1 MNISYAWLK
10 SVAPGLNESPE
21 ELAERLALLG
31 APVEEITPVSAGLED
46 VIIGEVK
53 TVRDHPNAD
62 RLLLC
67 EVYNGEE
74 VVQVVCG
81 APVVE
86 EGGYY
91 PFAPVGV
98 TLPSGLEL
106 KRAKIRGEYSNG
118 MLCSEKELGLGRD
131 QSGIMLLSG
140 ELLSGEVSA
149 GQSLIEALG
158 LDDVRMDVE
167 VTPNRGDWL
176 SHVGIAREVAPDGV
190 AGVTLAN
197 VPGASPLDIEV
208 KSGEHEVS
216 HGAVTIRIDEPKQC
230 YRFLGAIIRGVKVE
244 PSPQWMAAR
253 LRAVGQQPINNVV
266 DATNYVMLEM
276 GNPMHA
282 YDLGKLEGSSLI
294 VRNATKGETLETL
307 DGLEHKFD
315 NEMLVIC
322 DTAVPHD
329 IAGIMGGMH
338 SSVTADTTDILIECA
353 LFEPKSI
360 RRTRRSLGVSTEASF
375 RFERG
380 VDPEG
385 HLPAVKRVLEVVL
398 ATAGGEVDGPILE
411 VLPRP
416 WEPSALVLRP
426 ARVEQVLGVR
436 FEDAELEA
444 LLTPLGFTVQNGSG
458 EGDGGGGGEL
468 SVIVPGYRSYDV
480 TREIDLI
487 EEISRAYGYDRFPDD
502 LAPTRPTTVPD
513 HPLFQL
519 EDRLRTVLSGEGL
532 FEAANPA
539 FAPIHEGEV
548 ELNNP
553 ISLEESR
560 LRTSLIPG
568 LLRNVEYNFARGVR
582 DVRLF
587 EIGTVFH
594 AAGAGE
600 PPREDLHVA
609 FVVTGRREP
618 EHWSGAGE
626 PLDFST
632 VKGLIETVLSV
643 SGWEEP
649 AVKVLAAGTLAAASA
664 PGSTEDSG
672 ADSVGGS
679 GGGLFVPASAVALT
693 TEDST
698 PRGAAGQVRPA
709 RVDAPAWA
717 AAVWAMELTLPAE
730 PAAKTTPMYRPLS
743 PFPGVDRDLALL
755 VPYDVPTSAVSDE
768 ICDVGGAL
776 LERVTVFD
784 LYRGDG
790 VAEGHRSLAFRL
802 RLQAWDRTLRDKEVD
817 RVVEK
822 IVKHLR
828 EDLGVE
834 QRL

>member
-10 SVAPGLNESPE
+10 SVAPGLIEGPE

-31 APVEEITPVSAGLED
+31 APVEEITPVAAGLEG
-46 VIIGEVK
+46 VIIGRVK
-53 TVRDHPNAD
+53 SVRGHPNAD
-62 RLLLC
+62 RLSLC
-67 EVYNGEE
+67 EVDNGEE

-81 APVVE
+81 APVIDP
-86 EGGYY
+86 GGYY

-106 KRAKIRGEYSNG
+106 KRTKIRGEYSEG

-149 GQSLIEALG
+149 GQSLIDVLG

-176 SHVGIAREVAPDGV
+176 SHVGIAREVAPGGV
-190 AGVTLAN
+190 AGVALAPI
-197 VPGASPLDIEV
+197 PGASMLDLEV
-208 KSGEHEVS
+208 KSGEREVS
-216 HGAVTIRIDEPKQC
+216 HGGVSIGIDEPEQC
-230 YRFLGAIIRGVKVE
+230 YRFLGVIIRGVKVQ

-282 YDLGKLEGSSLI
+282 YDLGRLEGSSLI
-294 VRNATKGETLETL
+294 VRNATHGETMETL

-315 NEMLVIC
+315 TEMLMIC

-338 SSVTADTTDILIECA
+338 SSVREDTTDILLECA

-360 RRTRRSLGVSTEASF
+360 RRTRRALGISTDASY

-385 HLPAVKRVLEVVL
+385 HLPAVKRALEVIL
-398 ATAGGEVDGPILE
+398 ATAGGEVDGPIME

-416 WEPSALVLRP
+416 WEASALTLRP
-426 ARVEQVLGVR
+426 RRVEQVLGIG
-436 FEDAELEA
+436 FDDTELKA
-444 LLTPLGFTVQNGSG
+444 LLTPLGFAVQNGDG
-458 EGDGGGGGEL
+458 KAEGRGDL

-487 EEISRAYGYDRFPDD
+487 EEITRAHGYDRFPEE
-502 LAPTRPTTVPD
+502 LATARPTTVPD

-532 FEAANPA
+532 LEATNPA
-539 FAPIHEGEV
+539 FAPTHEGEV

-553 ISLEESR
+553 ISMEESR
-560 LRTSLIPG
+560 LRVSLVPG
-568 LLRNVEYNFARGVR
+568 LLRNVDYNFARGVR

-587 EIGTVFH
+587 ELGTVFH

-600 PPREDLHVA
+600 PPLEDLHVA

-618 EHWSGAGE
+618 EHWSGEGE
-626 PLDFST
+626 ALDFSS
-632 VKGLIETVLSV
+632 VKGIVETVLAE
-643 SGWEEP
+643 SGWAEP
-649 AVKVLAAGTLAAASA
+649 GVKVFVAGAAESESGSDEELADRFEELAEVA
-664 PGSTEDSG
+664 
-672 ADSVGGS
+672 VGD
-679 GGGLFVPASAVALT
+679 LLVPASSIALT
-693 TEDST
+693 AGDGT
-698 PRGAAGQVRPA
+698 PMGAAGQVRPD

-717 AAVWAMELTLPAE
+717 GQVWAMELTLSSESVAR
-730 PAAKTTPMYRPLS
+730 TTPTYRPLS

-768 ICDVGGAL
+768 MRDVGGAL

-790 VAEGHRSLAFRL
+790 VAEGHRSLGFRL
-802 RLQAWDRTLRDKEVD
+802 RLQAWDRTLKDDEVD

-822 IVKHLR
+822 IVMRLR
-828 EDLGVE
+828 EGLGVE

>member
-10 SVAPGLNESPE
+10 SVAPGLNDSPD

-46 VIIGEVK
+46 VIIGRVHQ
-53 TVRDHPNAD
+53 VRGHPNAD
-62 RLLLC
+62 RLSLC
-67 EVYNGEE
+67 EVDNGEE
-74 VVQVVCG
+74 LVQVVCG
-81 APVVE
+81 APVIE

-91 PFAPVGV
+91 PFAPAGI
-98 TLPSGLEL
+98 TLPGGFKL

-140 ELLSGEVSA
+140 DVAA
-149 GQSLIEALG
+149 GQSLIEVLG
-158 LDDVRMDVE
+158 LDDVKMEVE

-176 SHVGIAREVAPDGV
+176 SHVGLAREVAPDGV
-190 AGVTLAN
+190 AGVALAPI
-197 VPGASPLDIEV
+197 PGATPLDLEV

-216 HGAVTIRIDEPKQC
+216 HGGVTIRIDEPEQC
-230 YRFLGAIIRGVKVE
+230 YRFVGVVIRGVKVQ
-244 PSPQWMAAR
+244 PSPQWLAAR

-294 VRNATKGETLETL
+294 VRRADEGETMKTL
-307 DGLEHKFD
+307 DGLEHEFD
-315 NEMLVIC
+315 AEMLLIC
-322 DTAVPHD
+322 DTSVSHD

-338 SSVTADTTDILIECA
+338 SSVTADTTDLLLECA
-353 LFEPKSI
+353 LFDPKSI
-360 RRTRRSLGVSTEASF
+360 RRTRRALGISTDASY

-385 HLPAVKRVLEVVL
+385 HLPAVKRALEVVL
-398 ATAGGEVDGPILE
+398 ATAGGEVDGPILD

-416 WEPSALVLRP
+416 WARSSLTLRP

-436 FEDAELEA
+436 FENDALEA
-444 LLTPLGFTVQNGSG
+444 LLTPLGFKVEN
-458 EGDGGGGGEL
+458 GDGQVAGGGGEGRGEL
-468 SVIVPGYRSYDV
+468 HVTVPGYRSYDV

-487 EEISRAYGYDRFPDD
+487 EEISRAHGFDRFPED
-502 LAPTRPTTVPD
+502 LGAARPTTVPD

-519 EDRLRTVLSGEGL
+519 EDRLRAVLSGEGL
-532 FEAANPA
+532 FEAVNPA
-539 FAPIHEGEV
+539 FASEHEGEV

-568 LLRNVEYNFARGVR
+568 LLRNLEYNFARGAR

-587 EIGTVFH
+587 ELGTVFH
-594 AAGAGE
+594 AGE
-600 PPREDLHVA
+600 VGEAPREDPHVA
-609 FVVTGRREP
+609 FVVTGLKEP

-626 PLDFST
+626 ALDYSS
-632 VKGLIETVLSV
+632 VKGLVETILGM
-643 SGWEEP
+643 SGLEESALKVP
-649 AVKVLAAGTLAAASA
+649 ATGGAAGDAAGVSLEE
-664 PGSTEDSG
+664 STHPPEEQ
-672 ADSVGGS
+672 S
-679 GGGLFVPASAVALT
+679 GGGFFVPASSIVVT
-693 TEDST
+693 SGEGIPT
-698 PRGAAGQVRPA
+698 GVAGQIRPD

-717 AAVWAMELTLPAE
+717 GEVWAMELTLPAE
-730 PAAKTTPMYRPLS
+730 PAAAATTIYRPLS
-743 PFPGVDRDLALL
+743 QFPGVDRDLALL
-755 VPYDVPTSAVSDE
+755 VPYDVPTSAVSDQM
-768 ICDVGGAL
+768 CDVGDKL

-784 LYRGDG
+784 LYQGDG

-802 RLQAWDRTLRDKEVD
+802 RLQAWDRTLTDKEVD

-822 IVKHLR
+822 IVKRLR

>member
-10 SVAPGLNESPE
+10 SLVPGLTESPE

-31 APVEEITPVSAGLED
+31 APVEEITPISAGLEG
-46 VIIGEVK
+46 VIIGRVK
-53 TVRDHPNAD
+53 SVRGHPNAD
-62 RLLLC
+62 RLSLC
-67 EVYNGEE
+67 EVDNGEE

-81 APVVE
+81 APVIE

-98 TLPSGLEL
+98 TLPGGLEL

-118 MLCSEKELGLGRD
+118 MLCSEKELGMGRD

-140 ELLSGEVSA
+140 ELLSGAVSA
-149 GQSLIEALG
+149 GQSLIDVLG

-176 SHVGIAREVAPDGV
+176 SHVGIAREVAPGGV
-190 AGVTLAN
+190 AGVALAPI
-197 VPGASPLDIEV
+197 PGASTLDLEV
-208 KSGEHEVS
+208 KSGEREVS
-216 HGAVTIRIDEPKQC
+216 HGGVTIRIDEPEQC
-230 YRFLGAIIRGVKVE
+230 YRFLGVIIRGVKVQA
-244 PSPQWMAAR
+244 SPQWMAAR

-294 VRNATKGETLETL
+294 VRNATKGETMETL
-307 DGLEHKFD
+307 DGLEHRFD
-315 NEMLVIC
+315 TEMLMIC
-322 DTAVPHD
+322 DTAVPH
-329 IAGIMGGMH
+329 GIGGVMGGMH
-338 SSVTADTTDILIECA
+338 SSVGEDTTDILLECA
-353 LFEPKSI
+353 LFGPKSI
-360 RRTRRSLGVSTEASF
+360 RRTRRALGISTDASY

-385 HLPAVKRVLEVVL
+385 HLPAVKRALEVIL
-398 ATAGGEVDGPILE
+398 ATAGGEVDGPIME

-416 WEPSALVLRP
+416 WEASMLTLRP
-426 ARVEQVLGVR
+426 ARVEQVLGVG
-436 FEDAELEA
+436 FDDAELKG
-444 LLTPLGFTVQNGSG
+444 LLTPLGFAVQNGGDERKGKGKRKGSG
-458 EGDGGGGGEL
+458 DL

-487 EEISRAYGYDRFPDD
+487 EEITRAHGYDHFPEV
-502 LAPTRPTTVPD
+502 LAAARPTTVPD

-539 FAPIHEGEV
+539 FAPAHEGEV

-553 ISLEESR
+553 ISMEESR
-560 LRTSLIPG
+560 LRVSLIPG
-568 LLRNVEYNFARGVR
+568 LLRNVEYNFARGAR

-587 EIGTVFH
+587 ELGTVFH
-594 AAGAGE
+594 VAGAGE
-600 PPREDLHVA
+600 PPLEDLHVA

-618 EHWSGAGE
+618 EHWSGGGE
-626 PLDFST
+626 ALDFSS
-632 VKGLIETVLSV
+632 VKGIVETVLV
-643 SGWEEP
+643 ESGWDGPEL
-649 AVKVLAAGTLAAASA
+649 KVLVAGAGALA
-664 PGSTEDSG
+664 EDLG
-672 ADSVGGS
+672 D
-679 GGGLFVPASAVALT
+679 LFVPASSIALT
-693 TEDST
+693 AGDGT
-698 PRGAAGQVRPA
+698 PTGAAGQVRPD

-717 AAVWAMELTLPAE
+717 GQVWAMELTLSSE
-730 PAAKTTPMYRPLS
+730 PVARTMPTYRPLS

-768 ICDVGGAL
+768 IRDVGGAL

-790 VAEGHRSLAFRL
+790 VAEGHRSLGFRL
-802 RLQAWDRTLRDKEVD
+802 RLQAWDRTLKDKEVD

-822 IVKHLR
+822 IVKRLR

>member
-10 SVAPGLNESPE
+10 SVAPGLTESPE

-31 APVEEITPVSAGLED
+31 APVEEITSVSAGLEG
-46 VIIGEVK
+46 VIIGRVK
-53 TVRDHPNAD
+53 SVRGHPNAD
-62 RLLLC
+62 RLSLC
-67 EVYNGEE
+67 EVDNGEE

-81 APVVE
+81 APVIE

-98 TLPSGLEL
+98 TLPGGLEL

-118 MLCSEKELGLGRD
+118 MLCSEKELGMGRD

-140 ELLSGEVSA
+140 EPSSGGLLSGEVSA
-149 GQSLIEALG
+149 GQSLIDVLG
-158 LDDVRMDVE
+158 LDDVLMDVE

-176 SHVGIAREVAPDGV
+176 SHVGIAREVAPGGV
-190 AGVTLAN
+190 AGVALAPI
-197 VPGASPLDIEV
+197 PGASALDLEV

-216 HGAVTIRIDEPKQC
+216 HGGVTIRIDEPEQC
-230 YRFLGAIIRGVKVE
+230 HRFLGVIIRGVKVRA
-244 PSPQWMAAR
+244 SPPWLAAR

-294 VRNATKGETLETL
+294 VRNATKGETMETL

-315 NEMLVIC
+315 TEMLMIC
-322 DTAVPHD
+322 DTAVPH
-329 IAGIMGGMH
+329 GIGGVMGGMH
-338 SSVTADTTDILIECA
+338 SSVTEDTTDLLLECA

-360 RRTRRSLGVSTEASF
+360 RRTCRALGISTDASY

-385 HLPAVKRVLEVVL
+385 HLPAVERALEVIL
-398 ATAGGEVDGPILE
+398 ANAGGEVDGPILE

-416 WEPSALVLRP
+416 WEASTLTLRP
-426 ARVEQVLGVR
+426 TRVEHVLGVA
-436 FEDAELEA
+436 FDDAELKA
-444 LLTPLGFTVQNGSG
+444 LLTPLGFTVQNGDG
-458 EGDGGGGGEL
+458 EAEVGGAEGRGDL

-487 EEISRAYGYDRFPDD
+487 EEITRAHGYDRFPEE
-502 LAPTRPTTVPD
+502 LAAARPTTVPD
-513 HPLFQL
+513 HPLFAL

-539 FAPIHEGEV
+539 FAPTHEGEV

-553 ISLEESR
+553 ISMEESR
-560 LRTSLIPG
+560 LRVSLVPG

-587 EIGTVFH
+587 ELGTVFH
-594 AAGAGE
+594 AAAAGE
-600 PPREDLHVA
+600 PPLEDLHVA

-618 EHWSGAGE
+618 EHWSGEGE
-626 PLDFST
+626 ALDFTS
-632 VKGLIETVLSV
+632 VKGLVEMVLAESA
-643 SGWEEP
+643 WDEP
-649 AVKVLAAGTLAAASA
+649 AVKV
-664 PGSTEDSG
+664 SG
-672 ADSVGGS
+672 AGAWVGD
-679 GGGLFVPASAVALT
+679 LFVPASSITLT
-693 TEDST
+693 AGDGT
-698 PRGAAGQVRPA
+698 PTGAAGQVRPE

-717 AAVWAMELTLPAE
+717 GQVWAMEMTLPAE
-730 PAAKTTPMYRPLS
+730 PVARTTPTYRPLS

-755 VPYDVPTSAVSDE
+755 VPYDVQTSAVSDE
-768 ICDVGGAL
+768 IREVGGAL

-790 VAEGHRSLAFRL
+790 VAEGHRSLGFRL
-802 RLQAWDRTLRDKEVD
+802 RLQARDRTLKDKEVD

-822 IVKHLR
+822 IVKRLR
-828 EDLGVE
+828 EGLGVE